1 MNEVYLRD
9 GSRKVK
15 DVLRSKREN
24 GQYCACPPYG
34 YRKDQEDKH
43 RLAPDEQTAPVV
55 QRIFERAARGDSSR
69 KIALDLNADGIIP
82 PLKYRVLYRDEF
94 SQEGAARASDVWNY
108 TTVKRIL
115 KNPVYLGHTLLG
127 KSKKVSVKSKKKVPV
142 PRDDWAVTENTHPP
156 LVTKQLYERAQQN
169 LGRGS
174 RDYRAYDQV
183 RKSIFS
189 GIAVCARCG
198 HSLCSCGT
206 VYKGEREKY
215 WYLSCTHQRQDIAEP
230 CTGVRVRYADLLEV
244 VRQRDAL
251 QQEVALCQSIAFI
264 RAFHDVTDEFY
275 QRELQET
282 MPRLETLDT
291 QSLSMAI
298 AESPYAAAVDEAF
311 GPQLRR
317 LLTLDQRLHTGGK
330 ELQARISQL
339 TAQYQQLVAS
349 TKYQVQGE
357 TLSGGQ
363 LRFALTSTDRERRK
377 AAYDAQQK
385 TAVENGPVME
395 KLLRELVHAR
405 NQLAREN
412 GFDSFA
418 DYGDLSMQRLGY
430 GRAELDEFCR
440 QVQKYITPL
449 YLQMQEQQRQRLGVE
464 TLLPYDRALVF
475 PEGNA
480 VPVATEELPKAARRM
495 YHALSP
501 EAGHFFDEMVRHDLL
516 DVAGSPNKISG
527 MGFCDMLGAPCGMPF
542 IFANCDGTGSDVTVY
557 THELGHGLQGY
568 LSYRSQPLADYV
580 GLSPDLAEVHSK
592 TMELL
597 TLPYARDFFGPHAP
611 QFLTE
616 HRYDFIKELCAFCS
630 IHTFETWLYEHPD
643 ASLSQWAEE
652 FDRTEKVFGRAQ
664 NNEPWQ
670 QQVLA
675 GCDLFTNTAIYMFP
689 RYVVSYALSIVC
701 AQQLKAAYDADPVD
715 GWARYHALC
724 ASGGSKLY
732 AETLAAAGLELPY
745 APGVVERLARELA
758 AQA

>member
-1 MNEVYLRD
+1 MNDNWKFSDLPYTSPDVEALQARYDALTQRA
-9 GSRKVK
+9 K
-15 DVLRSKREN
+15 D
-24 GQYCACPPYG
+24 
-34 YRKDQEDKH
+34 
-43 RLAPDEQTAPVV
+43 
-55 QRIFERAARGDSSR
+55 
-69 KIALDLNADGIIP
+69 
-82 PLKYRVLYRDEF
+82 
-94 SQEGAARASDVWNY
+94 
-108 TTVKRIL
+108 
-115 KNPVYLGHTLLG
+115 
-127 KSKKVSVKSKKKVPV
+127 
-142 PRDDWAVTENTHPP
+142 
-156 LVTKQLYERAQQN
+156 AQ
-169 LGRGS
+169 GP
-174 RDYRAYDQV
+174 
-183 RKSIFS
+183 
-189 GIAVCARCG
+189 
-198 HSLCSCGT
+198 
-206 VYKGEREKY
+206 EE
-215 WYLSCTHQRQDIAEP
+215 
-230 CTGVRVRYADLLEV
+230 LLEV

-251 QQEVALCQSIAFI
+251 QQEVALCQSIATI

-385 TAVENGPVME
+385 TAVENGPIME

-430 GRAELDEFCR
+430 GRAELDKFCR

-480 VPVATEELPKAARRM
+480 VPVAAEELPKAARRM

-501 EAGHFFDEMVRHDLL
+501 EAGHFFDEMIRHDLL

-652 FDRTEKVFGRAQ
+652 FDRTEKAFGRAQ
-664 NNEPWQ
+664 NNEPWR

-745 APGVVERLARELA
+745 APGVVERLAQELA

>member
-1 MNEVYLRD
+1 MNDNWKFSDLPYTSPDVEALQARYDALTQRA
-9 GSRKVK
+9 K
-15 DVLRSKREN
+15 D
-24 GQYCACPPYG
+24 
-34 YRKDQEDKH
+34 
-43 RLAPDEQTAPVV
+43 
-55 QRIFERAARGDSSR
+55 
-69 KIALDLNADGIIP
+69 
-82 PLKYRVLYRDEF
+82 
-94 SQEGAARASDVWNY
+94 
-108 TTVKRIL
+108 
-115 KNPVYLGHTLLG
+115 
-127 KSKKVSVKSKKKVPV
+127 
-142 PRDDWAVTENTHPP
+142 
-156 LVTKQLYERAQQN
+156 AQ
-169 LGRGS
+169 GP
-174 RDYRAYDQV
+174 
-183 RKSIFS
+183 
-189 GIAVCARCG
+189 
-198 HSLCSCGT
+198 
-206 VYKGEREKY
+206 EE
-215 WYLSCTHQRQDIAEP
+215 
-230 CTGVRVRYADLLEV
+230 LLEV

-282 MPRLETLDT
+282 LPRLETLDT

-317 LLTLDQRLHTGGK
+317 LLTLDQRLRTGGK

-339 TAQYQQLVAS
+339 TAQYQQLAAS
-349 TKYQVQGE
+349 AKYQVQGE

-377 AAYDAQQK
+377 AAYDAQQQ

-430 GRAELDEFCR
+430 GRA
-440 QVQKYITPL
+440 
-449 YLQMQEQQRQRLGVE
+449 
-464 TLLPYDRALVF
+464 LVF

-480 VPVATEELPKAARRM
+480 VPVAAEELPKAARRM

-675 GCDLFTNTAIYMFP
+675 GCDLFTNMAIYMSP

-701 AQQLKAAYDADPVD
+701 AQQLKAAYDTDPVD

-732 AETLAAAGLELPY
+732 AETLADAGLELPY

-758 AQA
+758 AQV

>member
-1 MNEVYLRD
+1 MKRIIAILLT
-9 GSRKVK
+9 
-15 DVLRSKREN
+15 VLLL
-24 GQYCACPPYG
+24 GMLTAC
-34 YRKDQEDKH
+34 DQNVGRH
-43 RLAPDEQTAPVV
+43 
-55 QRIFERAARGDSSR
+55 
-69 KIALDLNADGIIP
+69 ADGIIKADKATFEIGKTHSSFEGMNIQIANAIWDDEEIK
-82 PLKYRVLYRDEF
+82 LDVNWINKTGYDVVYGSSYDIERENNGEWSSCVTLEDLAFTSIGYELKAGATQKKTYNLTDVFDISQDGKYRLTTDCFIYDKGRGGKSTECELWVEFTVTRIGDTSGDVKKTFVDFVPQYIRTNGYYEDVEYPVVKIIRSVDELN
-94 SQEGAARASDVWNY
+94 SYYNENKEKYSLERREDPASDS
-108 TTVKRIL
+108 TI
-115 KNPVYLGHTLLG
+115 G
-127 KSKKVSVKSKKKVPV
+127 
-142 PRDDWAVTENTHPP
+142 
-156 LVTKQLYERAQQN
+156 
-169 LGRGS
+169 
-174 RDYRAYDQV
+174 
-183 RKSIFS
+183 F
-189 GIAVCARCG
+189 
-198 HSLCSCGT
+198 
-206 VYKGEREKY
+206 
-215 WYLSCTHQRQDIAEP
+215 
-230 CTGVRVRYADLLEV
+230 
-244 VRQRDAL
+244 
-251 QQEVALCQSIAFI
+251 
-264 RAFHDVTDEFY
+264 
-275 QRELQET
+275 
-282 MPRLETLDT
+282 LD
-291 QSLSMAI
+291 
-298 AESPYAAAVDEAF
+298 AF

-330 ELQARISQL
+330 ELQARISRL
-339 TAQYQQLVAS
+339 TAQYQQLAAS

-363 LRFALTSTDRERRK
+363 LRFALTSTHRERRK
-377 AAYDAQQK
+377 AAYDAQQQ

-480 VPVATEELPKAARRM
+480 VPVAAEELPKAAGRM

-652 FDRTEKVFGRAQ
+652 FDRTEKAFGRAQ
-664 NNEPWQ
+664 NNEPWR

-675 GCDLFTNTAIYMFP
+675 GCDLFTNMAIYMLP